1 MNLPLIVFLLVL
13 VLTFIIRIPIPI
25 GFFVSTVLYLLLA
38 GIDVSIAS
46 ENIVTNLYSSYIV
59 IAVPLFIF
67 TANIMNSGTVTE
79 KVFRF
84 ASGLVGGVRGSL
96 AQVNIL
102 ASLIFSGMSGSAL
115 ADASGLGLMELK
127 AMREEGYEDGFTT
140 AITAASSTIGPIFPP
155 SIPMVFYSMLSGASV
170 GMLFLGGMVPGIFM
184 ALALMIYVA
193 AIAKRRNFP
202 RSAKFTIR
210 QFVAFTW
217 SAAAALITPVILLGG
232 IYTGVFTPTEAGAIA
247 ALYSLAVSFFIY
259 KTIGLKELL
268 HILLDTV
275 KSTGT
280 LSIIVGTSFGISFV
294 LSREGIPL
302 LAAQFILNFT
312 QNKFIFLFF
321 VNVIFLV
328 LGMFMNVTTIQL
340 VFIPIILPML
350 ASFNIDLVHFGVFIT
365 LNIMIGLTTP
375 PYGGLLFVVN
385 GISGCP
391 MQETIK
397 ELIPMQVVLIIVL
410 FMMTYIPGIVLW
422 LPRLFGYGG

>member
-1 MNLPLIVFLLVL
+1 MNLPLIVFLVAL

-96 AQVNIL
+96 AQVNII

-170 GMLFLGGMVPGIFM
+170 GMLFLGGMVPGFFM
-184 ALALMIYVA
+184 AFALMIYVA
-193 AIAKRRNFP
+193 VIAKRRNFP

-210 QFVAFTW
+210 QFLVFTW
-217 SAAAALITPVILLGG
+217 GATAALITPVILLGG
-232 IYTGVFTPTEAGAIA
+232 IYTGIFTPTEAGAIA
-247 ALYSLAVSFFIY
+247 ALYSLVISFFIY

-280 LSIIVGTSFGISFV
+280 LSIIVGTSFGVAFV

-312 QNKFIFLFF
+312 QNKFIFLLF

-350 ASFNIDLVHFGVFIT
+350 QLFNIDLVHFGVFIT

-391 MQETIK
+391 MHETIK
-397 ELIPMQVVLIIVL
+397 ELIPMQVVLVIVL

>member
-1 MNLPLIVFLLVL
+1 MNLPLLVFLIAL

-193 AIAKRRNFP
+193 VIAKRRNFP
-202 RSAKFTIR
+202 RSAKFTIH
-210 QFVAFTW
+210 QFLVFTW
-217 SAAAALITPVILLGG
+217 GASAALITPVILLGG
-232 IYTGVFTPTEAGAIA
+232 IYTGIFTPTEAGAIA
-247 ALYSLAVSFFIY
+247 ALYSLAISFFIY

-312 QNKFIFLFF
+312 QNKFIFLLF
-321 VNVIFLV
+321 VNVIFLI

-350 ASFNIDLVHFGVFIT
+350 SLFNIDLVHFGVFIT

-391 MQETIK
+391 MHETIK
-397 ELIPMQVVLIIVL
+397 ELIPMQAVLVVVL
-410 FMMTYIPGIVLW
+410 FTMTYVPGIVLW
-422 LPRLFGYGG
+422 LPRLFGYSG

>member
-1 MNLPLIVFLLVL
+1 MNLPLIVFLLAL

-79 KVFRF
+79 KVFKF

-184 ALALMIYVA
+184 ALALMVYVA
-193 AIAKRRNFP
+193 IISKRRNFP
-202 RSAKFTIR
+202 RSAKFTLR
-210 QFVAFTW
+210 QFLVFTW
-217 SAAAALITPVILLGG
+217 GASAALITPVILLGG
-232 IYTGVFTPTEAGAIA
+232 IYTGIFTPTEAGAIA
-247 ALYSLAVSFFIY
+247 ALYSLAISFFIY

-302 LAAQFILNFT
+302 MAAQFIMNFT
-312 QNKFIFLFF
+312 QNKFLFLLF
-321 VNVIFLV
+321 VNVIFLI

-350 ASFNIDLVHFGVFIT
+350 SLFNIDLVHFGVFIT

-391 MQETIK
+391 MHETIK
-397 ELIPMQVVLIIVL
+397 ELIPMQVVLVIVL
-410 FMMTYIPGIVLW
+410 FTMTYVPGIVLW
-422 LPRLFGYGG
+422 LPRIFGYSG